1 MTQTGTLQLKEARF
15 NEAMTGGTA
24 DVAKLLAGTTGTPGA
39 LASMSTMLDEYTKAS
54 GILLGRARSAEGA
67 DRLSSQIARMED
79 RLALRRLALQQEF
92 TAADA
97 AMARLKNQS
106 GSICVAWFGLVT
118 ASP

>member
-1 MTQTGTLQLKEARF
+1 
-15 NEAMTGGTA
+15 MTGGTA
-24 DVAKLLAGTTGTPGA
+24 EVAKLLAGSTATPGA
-39 LASMSTMLDEYTKAS
+39 LATMSTMLDEYTKSS
-54 GILLGRARSAEGA
+54 GILLDARDQLKAAA

-106 GSICVAWFGLVT
+106 GSIASLGSGL
-118 ASP
+118 